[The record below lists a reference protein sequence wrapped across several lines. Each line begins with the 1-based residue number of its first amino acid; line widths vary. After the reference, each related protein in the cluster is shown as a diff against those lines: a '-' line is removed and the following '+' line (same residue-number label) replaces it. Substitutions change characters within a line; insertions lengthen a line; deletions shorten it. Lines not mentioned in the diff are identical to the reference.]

1 MKTLLLKQ
9 TTLFSI
15 FVLFSVAL
23 SFAQQNN
30 SCKVLMKEISGSY
43 KGGCIGGLAD
53 GKGTAIGEDTYSGS
67 FVNGLPEGKGEYT
80 YSNGNVFTGYWKKG
94 IKEGEGKFRYS
105 INGKKSILVGYW
117 KNGEFAGPSKPGEDY
132 SITNLSGIENYSI
145 TRVADSGKLVEISFE
160 RVMKKYIPDDLSV
173 TLSSGYKIEQ
183 NKKMVI
189 QNYVYP
195 LTCELHFSIPMAM
208 DRKQCNFTFKIMEP
222 GKYEAFISNN

>member
-9 TTLFSI
+9 ITSLFLLSLFSA
-15 FVLFSVAL
+15 SMA
-23 SFAQQNN
+23 FAQQNN

-43 KGGCIGGLAD
+43 KGGCNNGLAE
-53 GKGTAIGEDTYSGS
+53 GKGTAKGEDTYSGS
-67 FVNGLPEGKGEYT
+67 FVNGLPDGKGEYT

-94 IKEGEGKFRYS
+94 LKEGEGKFRYS
-105 INGKKSILVGYW
+105 INGKQTILAGYW
-117 KNGEFAGPSKPGEDY
+117 KNGEYAGPSKPGEDY

-145 TRVADSGKLVEISFE
+145 TKVADSGKLVEISFE

-189 QNYVYP
+189 QNFVYP
-195 LTCELHFSIPMAM
+195 LTCELHFSLPVAM
-208 DRKQCNFTFKIMEP
+208 DRKQCNFTFKIMAA
-222 GKYEAFISNN
+222 GKYEVFISNN